1 MIVDTP
7 TSEEEMRG
15 RMRLSSES
23 IWKIVMKRGLGYTQ
37 KEIADQLGITQRAV
51 SYRLKQI
58 RKMCDGRT
66 DNRIYIELL
75 RKSDSGVRNLLSGIV
90 SRVPRDRETPLSQ

>member
-1 MIVDTP
+1 MK
-7 TSEEEMRG
+7 
-15 RMRLSSES
+15 LSGES

-37 KEIADQLGITQRAV
+37 KEIADQLGISQRAV

-58 RKMCDGRT
+58 RKMCDGIV

-75 RKSDSGVRNLLSGIV
+75 RKSDSGMRNLLSGIL
-90 SRVPRDRETPLSQ
+90 SHGPRNQRKPLNRPGRRS